1 MFRTRKEPR
10 LNLRFPDHD
19 ELDELELLAN
29 KKGMTLAAFIKF
41 MLRNA
46 LKNDQKVEDFRETTL
61 ESLLIV
67 RGVVEDTASEDQ
79 VSKAK
84 ARVKSYLAKLG
95 SNADR

>member
-10 LNLRFPDHD
+10 LNLRFKDHD

-29 KKGMTLAAFIKF
+29 KKGMTLTAWIKF

-46 LKNDQKVEDFRETTL
+46 LKNGQTVEDVRDTTL
-61 ESLLIV
+61 ESILIV
-67 RGVVEDTASEDQ
+67 RGVVEDNASEDQ

-84 ARVKSYLAKLG
+84 ARVKSYLAKLK
-95 SNADR
+95 SNAA